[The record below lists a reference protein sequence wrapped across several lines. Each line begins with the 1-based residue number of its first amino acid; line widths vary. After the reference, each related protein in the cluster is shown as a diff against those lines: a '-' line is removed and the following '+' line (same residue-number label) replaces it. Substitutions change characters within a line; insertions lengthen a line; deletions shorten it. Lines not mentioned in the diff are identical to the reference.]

1 MVSNA
6 IANKRRHKDVT
17 KILVSGYSVELV
29 NEVRMDELVV
39 NFNGPEDSPYVG
51 VSTYHFESSQRMRT
65 DNMK

>member
-17 KILVSGYSVELV
+17 KILVSGYQVELV

-39 NFNGPEDSPYVG
+39 NFNGPVDSPYVG
-51 VSTYHFESSQRMRT
+51 VSTYNFESSQ
-65 DNMK
+65 